1 MWCGRV
7 GCGGLRYLLH
17 TRHGI
22 NHLRHGP
29 TPADCLRQLHGG
41 VHRLRVPGEHD
52 HERVA
57 AELDHVSP
65 VRVDDLYR
73 ELEEGG
79 EGVGELLGA
88 SGALLAEGFGE
99 LGVAGNVKEGQDG
112 GAVDEEGGVE
122 ERVAL

>member
-1 MWCGRV
+1 
-7 GCGGLRYLLH
+7 
-17 TRHGI
+17 
-22 NHLRHGP
+22 
-29 TPADCLRQLHGG
+29 
-41 VHRLRVPGEHD
+41 
-52 HERVA
+52 
-57 AELDHVSP
+57 